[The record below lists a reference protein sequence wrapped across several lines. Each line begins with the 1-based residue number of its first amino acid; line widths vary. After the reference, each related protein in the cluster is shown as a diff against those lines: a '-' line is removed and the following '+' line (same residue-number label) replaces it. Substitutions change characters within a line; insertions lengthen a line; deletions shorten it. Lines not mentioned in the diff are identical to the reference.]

1 MAATIPNCKSYD
13 PTFAYEMSAIIEDGL
28 KECIKN
34 KKICFTM

>member
-28 KECIKN
+28 KRMHQKQEN
-34 KKICFTM
+34 MFY